1 MYIGLRYPEDRKK
14 RKRRKQSRAKSSD
27 GGAAADTAA
36 KQCEYVSVYVLQS
49 RITIQQWAL
58 APHCWSKR
66 PSRARVGTRQ
76 NAELGRSAGG
86 GRI

>member
-49 RITIQQWAL
+49 RIHYPAMAMGSL
-58 APHCWSKR
+58 LL
-66 PSRARVGTRQ
+66 
-76 NAELGRSAGG
+76 E
-86 GRI
+86 